1 MDRAGPPPSVTHC
14 SHGVVGV
21 VHGAAAAVKRGVEK
35 NVVIPTTDARNRER
49 MRGLVR
55 GFDQ

>member
-1 MDRAGPPPSVTHC
+1 
-14 SHGVVGV
+14 V